1 MIATNRA
8 DSLGYFARLPHVKA
22 RSKHAKKTAA
32 LADELV
38 EQLIKL
44 KFVVDISDVGNS
56 VSKGPAVAPAHGTL
70 QKGPAVWF

>member
-32 LADELV
+32 LSDELV
-38 EQLIKL
+38 KQLITL

-56 VSKGPAVAPAHGTL
+56 VSKGPAVGCTHIDS
-70 QKGPAVWF
+70 V